1 MLTRA
6 PRAVTRPAWRS
17 PAPGGAALLGLAL
30 LGLAVFGLAAPAAAQ
45 SIDFGNVLPQA
56 GGTASGRIVQLVG
69 LLTVLSIAPGL
80 LVMVTSFTRFAIA
93 FSFLRSGLGLQTTPA
108 NIILVSLSLFMTF
121 YVMAPTFDR
130 AYDTG
135 LRPLL
140 DGKIAEGE
148 AYTRITGPFREFML
162 GQVRDKDLKLFDDLA
177 PPSIRANNAA
187 AAAAGAANPA
197 PPGAA
202 PPGAAP
208 PAGPAPTAAGAA
220 GDRAAVDLRVLIP
233 AFMISEI
240 RRGFEIGFL
249 IALPFLVIDMVVS
262 TITMSMGMM
271 MLPPSVISLPLKVL
285 FFVLIDGWNML
296 VGSLIRSYS

>member
-1 MLTRA
+1 MRPLLTLPGRRT
-6 PRAVTRPAWRS
+6 PPAGLAR
-17 PAPGGAALLGLAL
+17 AALPARAGTVLGLAL
-30 LGLAVFGLAAPAAAQ
+30 ALVLALGFASAAQAQ
-45 SIDFGNVLPQA
+45 SIDLGNVLPQA

-69 LLTVLSIAPGL
+69 LLTVLSVAPGL

-108 NIILVSLSLFMTF
+108 NLIMVSLALFMTF

-130 AYDTG
+130 AYDGG

-140 DGKIAEGE
+140 DGKITEGE
-148 AYTRITGPFREFML
+148 AYTRITGPFRDFML

-187 AAAAGAANPA
+187 SAAAPPPGTPAPAPGAAAAE
-197 PPGAA
+197 
-202 PPGAAP
+202 
-208 PAGPAPTAAGAA
+208 
-220 GDRAAVDLRVLIP
+220 RAAVDLRVLIP

>member
-1 MLTRA
+1 MREPARA
-6 PRAVTRPAWRS
+6 GSRPS
-17 PAPGGAALLGLAL
+17 GAARGRRLVRVG
-30 LGLAVFGLAAPAAAQ
+30 AVRLAAAGLVCLAAAGLVCLTAAGLLCLAGAAQAQ
-45 SIDFGNVLPQA
+45 SIDLGSVLPQA

-93 FSFLRSGLGLQTTPA
+93 LSFLRSGLGLQTTPA
-108 NIILVSLSLFMTF
+108 NIVMVSLALFMTF

-130 AYDTG
+130 AYDGG

-140 DGKIAEGE
+140 DNKISEGE
-148 AYTRITGPFREFML
+148 AYGRITGPFRDFML

-177 PPSIRANNAA
+177 PASIK
-187 AAAAGAANPA
+187 
-197 PPGAA
+197 
-202 PPGAAP
+202 
-208 PAGPAPTAAGAA
+208 PAG
-220 GDRAAVDLRVLIP
+220 GDRGAIDLRLLIP
-233 AFMISEI
+233 AFMVSEI

>member
-1 MLTRA
+1 MKPEPTAAAR
-6 PRAVTRPAWRS
+6 PRGCVVAV
-17 PAPGGAALLGLAL
+17 GVALA
-30 LGLAVFGLAAPAAAQ
+30 LGLAVAGLLATAAHAQ
-45 SIDFGNVLPQA
+45 SIDLGNVLPQP

-108 NIILVSLSLFMTF
+108 NLVLVSLSLFMTF

-130 AYDTG
+130 AYDAG

-140 DGKIAEGE
+140 DGKITEGE
-148 AYTRITGPFREFML
+148 AYTRITGPFRDFML
-162 GQVRDKDLKLFDDLA
+162 GQVRDKDLKLFGDLA
-177 PPSIRANNAA
+177 PTSIR
-187 AAAAGAANPA
+187 
-197 PPGAA
+197 
-202 PPGAAP
+202 
-208 PAGPAPTAAGAA
+208 PAPTAADPGAP
-220 GDRAAVDLRVLIP
+220 AAERNGIDLRVLIP

>member
-1 MLTRA
+1 MKRGPTRA
-6 PRAVTRPAWRS
+6 DGTSARAGRATRWALS
-17 PAPGGAALLGLAL
+17 AATLAGGATVVLLVAG
-30 LGLAVFGLAAPAAAQ
+30 AAQAQ
-45 SIDFGNVLPQA
+45 SIDLGNVLPQA

-108 NIILVSLSLFMTF
+108 NLVLVSLSLFMTF

-130 AYDTG
+130 AYDAG

-140 DGKIAEGE
+140 DGKISETE
-148 AYTRITGPFREFML
+148 AYTKISGPFRDFML

-177 PPSIRANNAA
+177 PASIKP
-187 AAAAGAANPA
+187 AAGASA
-197 PPGAA
+197 PGAT
-202 PPGAAP
+202 
-208 PAGPAPTAAGAA
+208 PAERGT
-220 GDRAAVDLRVLIP
+220 VDLRVLIP

>member
-1 MLTRA
+1 MKGRGVAAIVGPLA
-6 PRAVTRPAWRS
+6 AV
-17 PAPGGAALLGLAL
+17 
-30 LGLAVFGLAAPAAAQ
+30 AVFGACVLGASAVQAQ
-45 SIDFGNVLPQA
+45 SIDLGNVLPQA

-108 NIILVSLSLFMTF
+108 NLVLVSLSLFMTF

-130 AYDTG
+130 AYDAG

-140 DGKIAEGE
+140 DGKISESE
-148 AYTRITGPFREFML
+148 AYTQISGPFRDFML
-162 GQVRDKDLKLFDDLA
+162 GQVRDKDLKLFSDLA
-177 PPSIRANNAA
+177 PASIRP
-187 AAAAGAANPA
+187 PA
-197 PPGAA
+197 SAPGA
-202 PPGAAP
+202 PAAE
-208 PAGPAPTAAGAA
+208 
-220 GDRAAVDLRVLIP
+220 RSAVDLRVLIP
-233 AFMISEI
+233 AFMISEV

-296 VGSLIRSYS
+296 VGSLVRSFS

>member
-1 MLTRA
+1 MK
-6 PRAVTRPAWRS
+6 V
-17 PAPGGAALLGLAL
+17 LL
-30 LGLAVFGLAAPAAAQ
+30 LAATALFGFVATAHAQ
-45 SIDFGNVLPQA
+45 SIDLSTILPQA

-108 NIILVSLSLFMTF
+108 NLILVSLSLFMTF

-130 AYDTG
+130 AWDTG

-140 DGKIAEGE
+140 DNKISE
-148 AYTRITGPFREFML
+148 ADAYAKITEPFREFML
-162 GQVRDKDLKLFDDLA
+162 AQVREKDLRLFDDLA
-177 PPSIRANNAA
+177 KDSIK
-187 AAAAGAANPA
+187 
-197 PPGAA
+197 
-202 PPGAAP
+202 
-208 PAGPAPTAAGAA
+208 TT
-220 GDRAAVDLRVLIP
+220 DRSTVDLRILIP
-233 AFMISEI
+233 SFMISEI

-271 MLPPSVISLPLKVL
+271 MLSPTVITLPLKIL